1 VVNDEYDIGDYR
13 AVGEQCIRRYHAR
26 WAPFRQDQT
35 LGVEIRVM
43 LELPGGAKLQGFIDR
58 VARDPD
64 GWLVI
69 HDYKTSQRLP
79 AQEEI
84 DRDRQL
90 ALYHAGVDRKWP
102 GAPGVRL
109 VWHFLRFDE
118 VLTSTRTREQI
129 TSLLKETGR
138 LIHHVE
144 SETDWT
150 PNVTN
155 LCNWCPYWDLCPEKK
170 HQWALEHPGDPEP
183 TLLPSPVPEAE
194 AADRAL
200 KDAMDAVHRRRA
212 AEADLQEARDRLMD
226 YARAT
231 GATRVETPGGSATIT
246 MGERS
251 RLPRR
256 DEDGFERMRAAVLA
270 AGVYDRY
277 ADVVAS
283 RLQKDLAA
291 GDLPEEL
298 AETLR
303 SLMVKAAADQVRV
316 NVSRSDAKT
325 PGDDHGDADGSE

>member
-1 VVNDEYDIGDYR
+1 MAVYSHSRLSTFENCRLRYRLKYVDRVKRALEGIEAFLGSRVHDALEALYRDVLMGRTPSVDDVLASYARKWDDAWHDGIAVVNDEYDIGDYR

-200 KDAMDAVHRRRA
+200 KDAMDPCH
-212 AEADLQEARDRLMD
+212 
-226 YARAT
+226 
-231 GATRVETPGGSATIT
+231 GCH
-246 MGERS
+246 
-251 RLPRR
+251 PRR
-256 DEDGFERMRAAVLA
+256 NPRRVGNHHDG
-270 AGVYDRY
+270 
-277 ADVVAS
+277 
-283 RLQKDLAA
+283 
-291 GDLPEEL
+291 
-298 AETLR
+298 
-303 SLMVKAAADQVRV
+303 
-316 NVSRSDAKT
+316 
-325 PGDDHGDADGSE
+325 